1 MRKKILA
8 FVFGAALV
16 LALAVPFLGG
26 GTASAAPADGDAACD
41 GANGG
46 VDNAFAQATAPGR
59 AGDHVPAGQV
69 DFVVGT
75 VTDSNPQVPA
85 TGCP

>member
-1 MRKKILA
+1 MHKKILA
-8 FVFGAALV
+8 FVFAAA
-16 LALAVPFLGG
+16 LALALALPLAG
-26 GTASAAPADGDAACD
+26 ASADGDAACD

-46 VDNAFAQATAPGR
+46 VDNAFDQATAPGR

-75 VTDSNPQVPA
+75 VTDHNPQVPP

>member
-1 MRKKILA
+1 MKRMLLATVILA
-8 FVFGAALV
+8 FTITVAGLGAPRV
-16 LALAVPFLGG
+16 
-26 GTASAAPADGDAACD
+26 SAEGDAACD

-59 AGDHVPAGQV
+59 AGDNVPAGQV

-75 VTDSNPQVPA
+75 VTDGNPEVPA

>member
-8 FVFGAALV
+8 FVFAVA
-16 LALAVPFLGG
+16 LALTVGLPLAGG
-26 GTASAAPADGDAACD
+26 VSAQDAACD

-46 VDNAFAQATAPGR
+46 VDTAFAAATAPGR
-59 AGDHVPAGQV
+59 AGDNVPAGQV

-75 VTDSNPQVPA
+75 VVTQNPEAPA
-85 TGCP
+85 VCP